1 MWHNAQMS
9 ITIPPIQDVREQLSA
24 LGVPALRELAGKTQ
38 VPFDTLTK
46 IRSGYT
52 PNRGIETVRKFY
64 PELKPLPRKRKR
76 EA

>member
-1 MWHNAQMS
+1 MA
-9 ITIPPIQDVREQLSA
+9 IIIPPIQDVRAQLAA
-24 LGVPALRELAGKTQ
+24 LSVPALRELADKSQ

-52 PNRGIETVRKFY
+52 PNPGIETVRKFY
-64 PELKPLPRKRKR
+64 PDLKPLPRKRKV